1 MTALAST
8 TRIRPNPRAVY
19 RALADDAGG
28 VVLHLDTAAYHSVNA
43 FGAYVWGLL
52 VDGITFEELLATIE
66 ASAEGTPATLREEV
80 GGFVEALHE
89 RDLVRYGEGE
99 DG

>member
-1 MTALAST
+1 MSTLTAS

-28 VVLHLDTAAYHSVNA
+28 VVLHLDTAAYHSVNT

-52 VDGITFEELLATIE
+52 EPGVTFEELLATIE
-66 ASAEGTPATLREEV
+66 VSAEGTPATLREEV

-89 RDLVRYGEGE
+89 RDLVRYGE
-99 DG
+99 DADA

>member
-1 MTALAST
+1 MSPLADA

-43 FGAYVWGLL
+43 FGAHVWRLL
-52 VDGITFEELLATIE
+52 EPGITFEALLSTIE
-66 ASAEGTPATLREEV
+66 ATAEETPATLREEV

-89 RDLVRYGEGE
+89 RDLVRYG
-99 DG
+99 DDDD